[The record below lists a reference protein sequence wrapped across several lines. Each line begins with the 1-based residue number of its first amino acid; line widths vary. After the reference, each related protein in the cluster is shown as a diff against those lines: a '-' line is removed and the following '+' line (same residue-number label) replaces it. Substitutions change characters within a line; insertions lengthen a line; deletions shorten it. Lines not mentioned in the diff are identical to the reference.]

1 MGKDADVYRLEVI
14 ADSKLKLFYSSLF
27 NLLLIASVWQWPY
40 YTPDS
45 YKIAI
50 CLFIF
55 SLLLVQLR
63 KIEKNKTAS
72 VLSINTAGRLVHYS
86 KYKVA
91 GWLLNSSRDT
101 FGVYTLNYRREVDNK
116 EGTIIIYWDQL
127 ADVDKRRLSRII
139 NKIKYTN

>member
-14 ADSKLKLFYSSLF
+14 ADSKLQLFYSSLF

-50 CLFIF
+50 CIFIF
-55 SLLLVQLR
+55 FLLFVQLR
-63 KIEKNKTAS
+63 KIEKNKTDS

-116 EGTIIIYWDQL
+116 KGTVIIYWDQL

>member
-50 CLFIF
+50 CIFIF
-55 SLLLVQLR
+55 SLLFVQLR

-72 VLSINTAGRLVHYS
+72 VLSINTAGRLVHHS
-86 KYKVA
+86 RDKVA
-91 GWLLNSSRDT
+91 GWLLNTSRDT

-116 EGTIIIYWDQL
+116 KGTVIIYWDQL